1 MEFSRETC
9 TASVIGP
16 DNGRYRAGRGFRVR
30 HFEACTGRA
39 GSGGVVCWPWSDGR
53 AIRAATASRSDRTAA
68 YREELV
74 PGRPAAPARPRPGLG
89 RLCRV
94 GGADLGP
101 PAYGGPA
108 VVVIRNDPPD
118 AARPGP
124 LTAADLPALPGY
136 RPVPVGAPTLYVVD
150 GPSGASRRPGGARI
164 VSVGEAELLGSGV
177 GFETDSPT
185 APRIIH
191 LQAE

>member
-1 MEFSRETC
+1 MGGQFAPQRHP
-9 TASVIGP
+9 GP
-16 DNGRYRAGRGFRVR
+16 IALRPIVR
-30 HFEACTGRA
+30 NWFPG
-39 GSGGVVCWPWSDGR
+39 
-53 AIRAATASRSDRTAA
+53 DR
-68 YREELV
+68 LH
-74 PGRPAAPARPRPGLG
+74 RPARALAWGGYAGWGAPIW
-89 RLCRV
+89 
-94 GGADLGP
+94 GP

-150 GPSGASRRPGGARI
+150 GPSGASRRTGGARI

>member
-1 MEFSRETC
+1 M
-9 TASVIGP
+9 
-16 DNGRYRAGRGFRVR
+16 
-30 HFEACTGRA
+30 
-39 GSGGVVCWPWSDGR
+39 
-53 AIRAATASRSDRTAA
+53 AATALGAAFGFAISRPALA
-68 YREELV
+68 G
-74 PGRPAAPARPRPGLG
+74 PGRGASFAGPGPMGGQFAPQRHPGPIALRPIVRNWFPGDRLHRPARALAW
-89 RLCRV
+89 
-94 GGADLGP
+94 GGYAGWGAPIWGP